1 VGASRLSIDK
11 CHDIDTYA
19 YATTNPYNSKHDMY
33 RKEFYPDLLTFN
45 VILLASPDP
54 DEPATEAVP
63 DIPASTGVVTS
74 HSSTEARVIG
84 TGTCE
89 GPG

>member
-1 VGASRLSIDK
+1 MHMLLLFP
-11 CHDIDTYA
+11 
-19 YATTNPYNSKHDMY
+19 TTRNMTCTLRES
-33 RKEFYPDLLTFN
+33 YPDRLTFN

-63 DIPASTGVVTS
+63 EIPASTGVVTS
-74 HSSTEARVIG
+74 HSSTEASVIG

>member
-1 VGASRLSIDK
+1 MRPRLSVGI

-19 YATTNPYNSKHDMY
+19 YATHNPYNSKHDMY
-33 RKEFYPDLLTFN
+33 RRESYPDLLTFN

-54 DEPATEAVP
+54 DEPATEAAP
-63 DIPASTGVVTS
+63 DIPASIGVVTS
-74 HSSTEARVIG
+74 HSSTEARVMG

>member
-1 VGASRLSIDK
+1 MHMLLVP
-11 CHDIDTYA
+11 
-19 YATTNPYNSKHDMY
+19 TTQRHVPL
-33 RKEFYPDLLTFN
+33 ETPYPDLLTFN

-54 DEPATEAVP
+54 DEPATEAAP
-63 DIPASTGVVTS
+63 DVPASIGVVTS
-74 HSSTEARVIG
+74 HSSTEAKVIG

>member
-19 YATTNPYNSKHDMY
+19 YATNPYNSKMTCTL
-33 RKEFYPDLLTFN
+33 RESYPDLFTFN